1 MGRSDVLRK
10 DILMARAIAVLKL
23 TPKIKNTLAFAKNV
37 ATALNNNAALPAP
50 TPTLAQF
57 QTDIDALDTA
67 ETAVLNRTKGA
78 AETRNVKLAVV
89 RSDLEEIKTY
99 VQHVADTNTTTAESI
114 IEGAGMGIR
123 KVTLRNK
130 AALAAEQG
138 SVSGTVEV
146 VAKAAARRASYEW
159 QYSLDQK
166 TWTQVPSTL
175 QAKTSISGL
184 TPVTAYFF
192 RVRPVI
198 AAGEQDWS
206 AAISLLV
213 T

>member
-1 MGRSDVLRK
+1 
-10 DILMARAIAVLKL
+10 MARAIAVLKL

-37 ATALNNNAALPAP
+37 ALALTHNPALPAP

-57 QTDIDALDTA
+57 QADIDALDTA

-78 AETRNVKLAVV
+78 AETRNDKLAVV
-89 RSDLEEIKTY
+89 HGDLEELRTY
-99 VQHVADTNTTTAESI
+99 VQKVADTNTKTADSI
-114 IEGAGMGIR
+114 IEGAGMSVR
-123 KVTLRNK
+123 KITLHDK
-130 AALAAEQG
+130 AVIAAVPG

-166 TWTQVPSTL
+166 TWVQAPSTL
-175 QAKTSISGL
+175 QAKTFISGL
-184 TPVTAYFF
+184 TPITTYFF

-198 AAGEQDWS
+198 AAGEQNWS
-206 AAISLLV
+206 AAVSLLV